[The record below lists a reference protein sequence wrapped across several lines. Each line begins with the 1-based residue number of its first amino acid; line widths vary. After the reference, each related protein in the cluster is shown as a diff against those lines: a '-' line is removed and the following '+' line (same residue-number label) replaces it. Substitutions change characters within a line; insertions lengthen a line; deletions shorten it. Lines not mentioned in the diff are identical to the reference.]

1 MGLVAA
7 EQPSDAS
14 RKSAKGV
21 PISWKPTHE
30 LDLQEWAT
38 AGRRLGALSRSIQWL
53 LGDWIAYGNVKF
65 GERYA
70 RAAQIT
76 GYGTQSLMNMVY
88 VASCFSFSRRRE
100 KLSWSHHEAV
110 AALDKEE
117 QDYWLDRAIAHRWS
131 VADLRTMLRTAR
143 QKKRKNDREAGEPA
157 SSEDHLAASQSVKC
171 PRCGTKVSLS
181 S

>member
-7 EQPSDAS
+7 EQLPGAS

-30 LDLQEWAT
+30 LGLQEWAT

-76 GYGTQSLMNMVY
+76 GYDKQSLMNMVY
-88 VASCFSFSRRRE
+88 VASRFNFSRRRE
-100 KLSWSHHEAV
+100 NLSWSHHEAV
-110 AALDKEE
+110 AALDEEE
-117 QDYWLDRAIAHRWS
+117 QGYWLDLAFTHRWS
-131 VADLRTMLRTAR
+131 VADLRTMLRSLR
-143 QKKRKNDREAGEPA
+143 QKKDDRGAGESA
-157 SSEDHLAASQSVKC
+157 SSKEHLASSHSVQC
-171 PRCGTKVSLS
+171 PRCGTRVSLS